1 MKKAVLPLAYALE
14 NGGDEEALRR
24 AVRLA
29 ALPLLTRALLGFGE
43 AQVPRTMEG
52 ALPRE
57 VWRWLW
63 TLRARPR
70 EAGRA
75 KVSLAQDTAISFP
88 WHPGRML
95 NAFLTVRRW
104 RWDPGNHQ
112 AVLYLPLG
120 VVHFQ
125 NGLHSGAIG
134 VLARQGTLEAQVV
147 DLAPALEAGLRV
159 EWREDGV
166 AEAVLPVPGWKEV
179 REPFPV
185 QEYAPLWEAA
195 RLLWERG
202 VVLRPRGGP
211 QPSRP

>member
-1 MKKAVLPLAYALE
+1 LKKAVLPLAHALE

-29 ALPLLTRALLGFGE
+29 ALPLLTRGLLGFGE
-43 AQVPRTMEG
+43 AQIPRRMED

-57 VWRWLW
+57 ISRWIW
-63 TLRARPR
+63 ALRARPR

-75 KVSLAQDTAISFP
+75 KVSLAQDTAVSFP
-88 WHPGRML
+88 WHPGRTL
-95 NAFLTVRRW
+95 DAFLTVRRW
-104 RWDPGNHQ
+104 RWDPENHR

-120 VVHFQ
+120 VVLFQ

-166 AEAVLPVPGWKEV
+166 AEAVLPVPGWREV

-185 QEYAPLWEAA
+185 QEYAPLWAAA

-202 VVLRPRGGP
+202 VVLGPRGRP